1 MFAITL
7 HDIKGFLSLVIV
19 VLSALR
25 SAALWRARNSNSQR
39 AARAVSR
46 YSWCTPTL
54 NKPSYSNPRCTASS
68 AVLAF
73 AVSSSTYFYFRQS
86 KKMDNS
92 GKEKEAIQLMADAD
106 KKVKS
111 SGSFL
116 GGMFGG

>member
-7 HDIKGFLSLVIV
+7 RDIRGFLSLVIV

-25 SAALWRARNSNSQR
+25 SAVLWRARNSNSQR

-73 AVSSSTYFYFRQS
+73 PVLSSTYFYFRQS